1 MGMLDGLIGG
11 AVGAGLAVAAS
22 RIIESHGGVQGVINQ
37 MQSHGLGET
46 VRSWVATGPNAPISA
61 EQVHQVFG
69 SGTIEEMAQ
78 RVGMNPQELSQKL
91 AQFLPQAIDHLTPNG
106 QAPASPAG

>member
-37 MQSHGLGET
+37 MQTHGLGET
-46 VRSWVATGPNAPISA
+46 VRSGCRPGRTRRFRPSKCIRCSVPARSKKWRSVSA
-61 EQVHQVFG
+61 
-69 SGTIEEMAQ
+69 
-78 RVGMNPQELSQKL
+78 
-91 AQFLPQAIDHLTPNG
+91 
-106 QAPASPAG
+106 